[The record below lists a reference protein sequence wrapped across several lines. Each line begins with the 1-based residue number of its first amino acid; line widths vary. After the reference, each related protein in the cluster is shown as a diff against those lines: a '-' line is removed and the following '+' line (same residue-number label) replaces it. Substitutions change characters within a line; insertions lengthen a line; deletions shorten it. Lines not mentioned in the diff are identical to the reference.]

1 MRKLNSKFKT
11 SFISEEG
18 THLQNKDYFA
28 YVELD
33 KFACYAI
40 ADGID
45 NDTENE
51 TAQIA
56 VTTFIK
62 LFTQHPTMNKF
73 ILKKYLNTVNK
84 EILNLSKNVRLKAS
98 MTIAI
103 TNYSKVR
110 YIVIGNSRFYFFK
123 DGYLKEKS
131 KDLSLTQQLSDK
143 EMIGLDKVA
152 NHIERNNLSC
162 YLGQNK
168 LSVPFISKKIKL
180 NDGDVFTLLTKGIW
194 ENCDEKEIED
204 ALEGAKEPQ
213 EVSDRVEDM
222 ILSKQLRNLEN
233 YTLAVTFV
241 EKAYINPKKK
251 ATIKKIIFSAIPII
265 LILTIA
271 LVVFNI
277 KQNKKRE
284 AIATMNNYISEA
296 NGYIKNDH
304 IEKANGKY
312 EEALKIANK
321 YKLKNDIKEI
331 DDECKYTEIILEGD
345 KKLEEKKFTE
355 ALDQYLLA
363 MEKGEDTDDKAK
375 DYILKKI
382 DIAKMCINVSD
393 LLELAD
399 TQLEAGKV
407 PEAEAN
413 YLEAKRLSSNYYLK
427 DEKQEA
433 IDKLKEIYEK
443 QGKEAEAQKQDEEK
457 AKAEEEKA
465 KEDQSKAKEKEEQ
478 AKKEAQDEESKAID
492 LRKNGDIQYIAGDYV
507 GAKMYYA
514 LAKEAFEK
522 INSTSLASELEEKIV
537 LMDKKIEAQSQ
548 TKAEGDIY
556 MNEANE
562 RYVKEDLSSAKVL
575 YTLAKD
581 AYNQAGL
588 TEEIK
593 SIDEKLKIIDKEIAS
608 TGDKNE

>member
-28 YVELD
+28 FVELD
-33 KFACYAI
+33 KFGCYAI

-45 NDTENE
+45 NDTENDA
-51 TAQIA
+51 AQIA

-62 LFTQHPTMNKF
+62 LFTQNPTINKF
-73 ILKKYLNTVNK
+73 TLKKYLNKVNK
-84 EILNLSKNVRLKAS
+84 EIVKTSKNVRLKAS

-131 KDLSLTQQLSDK
+131 RDLSLTQQLSDK
-143 EMIGLDKVA
+143 EMIALDKA
-152 NHIERNNLSC
+152 AKHIERNNLSC

-168 LSVPFISKKIKL
+168 LSAPFISKKIKL

-204 ALEGAKEPQ
+204 ALEGATEPE
-213 EVSDRVEDM
+213 EVADRVEDM
-222 ILSKQLRNLEN
+222 ILSKQLNNLEN

-251 ATIKKIIFSAIPII
+251 AMIKKILFAAIPII
-265 LILTIA
+265 LVLVIA
-271 LVVFNI
+271 LVVFNV

-284 AIATMNNYISEA
+284 AIASMNNYVSEA
-296 NGYIKNDH
+296 NGYIENEH
-304 IEKANGKY
+304 IEKANSKY

-331 DDECKYTEIILEGD
+331 DGECKYTEIILEGD

-363 MEKGEDTDDKAK
+363 MQKGEDVDDKARN
-375 DYILKKI
+375 YILKKI
-382 DIAKMCINVSD
+382 DIAKTCISVAD

-399 TQLEAGKV
+399 SQLEAGKI

-413 YLEAKRLSSNYYLK
+413 YLEAKRLASNYYLK

-433 IDKLKEIYEK
+433 IDKLKGIYEK

-465 KEDQSKAKEKEEQ
+465 KEEEEKTKEKEEK
-478 AKKEAQDEESKAID
+478 AKKEDDDLQSKAID
-492 LRKNGDIQYIAGDYV
+492 LRKNGDTQYIAGDYV

-522 INSTSLASELEEKIV
+522 INSNSLANELEEKIV
-537 LMDKKIEAQSQ
+537 LMDKKIEGQSQ

-556 MNEANE
+556 LNEANE
-562 RYVKEDLSSAKVL
+562 RYVKGDITSAKVL

-581 AYNQAGL
+581 AYTQVGL

-593 SIDEKLKIIDKEIAS
+593 SIDEKLKVLDKEIAS
-608 TGDKNE
+608 TGGKNE